1 VIRNM
6 SIPKVSCILLIFLF
20 AVSIFSSVA
29 TARGASES
37 EATSASNQADETV
50 TAAYIATL
58 KAEEAGADISD
69 LLTQLDEAGELLAR
83 AHMAYRSYDFD
94 EATHFANLANSIG
107 AEIQSEADVAK
118 VAASAEGQQHLAI
131 AIIVSVVSAVLV
143 VIGSFFGWRV
153 FKRRYYE
160 RVLKMKPEV
169 V

>member
-1 VIRNM
+1 M
-6 SIPKVSCILLIFLF
+6 SVLKVSCVLLIFLF
-20 AVSIFSSVA
+20 VVSIFSLVA

-50 TAAYIATL
+50 TAAYMATL
-58 KAEEAGADISD
+58 KAEDAGANVSD
-69 LLTQLDEAGELLAR
+69 LLVQLDEAGVLLAR
-83 AHMAYRSYDFD
+83 AHMAYRSDDFD
-94 EATHFANLANSIG
+94 EAIHFANLANNIG
-107 AEIQSEADVAK
+107 EGVQSEADVAK
-118 VAASAEGQQHLAI
+118 AAASAEGQQRLWFAI
-131 AIIVSVVSAVLV
+131 TGSVVGAVLI